1 MTTAEQNASNNH
13 VRLTDARRVVVKIGS
28 SLLIDK
34 VDGSLNKVWLE
45 SLAAELAAMIKQGQ
59 QVMLVSS
66 GAIALGRP
74 YLGMGPEQRRLE
86 QHQAAAAAGQVL
98 LAHAY
103 QELMALH
110 ACKVAQILLTPDDT
124 EDRRRYLNGRNTMET
139 LLGLGVLPVINEND
153 SVATEEIRY
162 GDNDRL
168 AARVAEMVSADCL
181 VLLSDVDGMYDADPT
196 INTSAQLIE
205 EVREITP
212 DLAALAGESQTAYGS
227 GGMATKLAAAR
238 ICMSAGCATVIASGH
253 EQSPLSKISS
263 GARCT
268 WFIPSSTPLAARKQW
283 IAGTLTA
290 KGKLI
295 VDSGAETALDEGK
308 SLLPIGVKQ
317 VVGDFD
323 RGDAVT
329 IVAADGRD
337 IGRGLAAHSSA
348 EAAQII
354 GRHSDEIAEHL
365 GYASRSEIV
374 HRDNLVLL
382 DNFKS

>member
-1 MTTAEQNASNNH
+1 
-13 VRLTDARRVVVKIGS
+13 
-28 SLLIDK
+28 
-34 VDGSLNKVWLE
+34 
-45 SLAAELAAMIKQGQ
+45 
-59 QVMLVSS
+59 
-66 GAIALGRP
+66 
-74 YLGMGPEQRRLE
+74 
-86 QHQAAAAAGQVL
+86 
-98 LAHAY
+98 
-103 QELMALH
+103 
-110 ACKVAQILLTPDDT
+110 
-124 EDRRRYLNGRNTMET
+124 
-139 LLGLGVLPVINEND
+139 
-153 SVATEEIRY
+153 VATEEIRY